1 MPMAKKFKAI
11 EKKTDIEWEGE
22 EVQAQSQTKLE
33 MDTGSGQPVVL
44 RFFDFATNLET
55 FKQHKPTA
63 QELFDHHRRG
73 IEVLLWKDGLKPFAE
88 VSPRLMFSKDK
99 SHYRFIVTCLLEK
112 GNLLFDRPKTLSEL
126 LVNSPMPA

>member
-1 MPMAKKFKAI
+1 MKMVKKFKAI

-33 MDTGSGQPVVL
+33 MDTGSGPAVVL

-63 QELFDHHRRG
+63 QELFDCHRKG

-88 VSPRLMFSKDK
+88 VSPRLMFSKDR
-99 SHYRFIVTCLLEK
+99 SYYRFIVTCIPNN
-112 GNLLFDRPKTLSEL
+112 GNILFDRPKTLSEL
-126 LVNSPMPA
+126 LTPALA